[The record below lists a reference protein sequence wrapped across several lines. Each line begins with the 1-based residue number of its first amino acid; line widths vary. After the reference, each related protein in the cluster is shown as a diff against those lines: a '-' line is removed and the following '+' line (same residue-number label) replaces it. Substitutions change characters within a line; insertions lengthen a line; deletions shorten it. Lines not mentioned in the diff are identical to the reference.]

1 MQCPKCNAPFQKAT
15 FADGVADR
23 CTNCLGIWL
32 DDQEHEL
39 LKGIATSVDIGNSR
53 KGARFNKIDQ
63 ISCPVC
69 PDTPLLRLVDPD
81 QPISGLRVAH
91 PARAASMTR
100 ESIGTTPLARLGTSS
115 RVYRQSPATSA

>member
-81 QPISGLRVAH
+81 QPHIWFESCPSCKGRFYDAGEYRDYSTRTIGDFIKGL
-91 PARAASMTR
+91 
-100 ESIGTTPLARLGTSS
+100 
-115 RVYRQSPATSA
+115 SAKPRN